1 MAANLTL
8 LTIAVGALFGT
19 FMLALAYAQWS
30 TRGIEVYR
38 ADRPRAS

>member
-8 LTIAVGALFGT
+8 LTVAVGALFGT

-38 ADRPRAS
+38 ADQSHDR